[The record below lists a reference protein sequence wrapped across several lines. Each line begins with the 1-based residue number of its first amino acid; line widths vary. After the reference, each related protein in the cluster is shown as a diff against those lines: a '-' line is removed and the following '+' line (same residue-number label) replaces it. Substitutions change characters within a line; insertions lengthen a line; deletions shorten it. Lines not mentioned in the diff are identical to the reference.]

1 MDNEKTPP
9 TCEAGSD
16 VTSLGIFVS
25 SSERAQE
32 GYSAIGE
39 GDFVISKKLQIG
51 HRKYV
56 SLVPPLMPIVE
67 EWLDSR
73 KYAKQNRTLNSLLIF
88 K

>member
-1 MDNEKTPP
+1 MDNEETPP
-9 TCEAGSD
+9 TCKADS